1 MDFTQLNTDLLEL
14 IEKRNMLVQMDYND
28 DNYDDVEDAL
38 HDKEDDFV
46 EEHGEVLEDV
56 LGDVHEELN
65 IDTDVLLPTAYIPK
79 KFIEHVEDDSFE
91 IDANDGVLIE
101 SDEIPN
107 KNTRLVLVP
116 NPARILFIVDG
127 QLNKI
132 AWSSENSLA

>member
-1 MDFTQLNTDLLEL
+1 MDFTQLNNDLLSL
-14 IEKRNMLVQMDYND
+14 IEKRNLLLTLNYND
-28 DNYDDVEDAL
+28 DNYDEVEDDL
-38 HDKEDDFV
+38 HEKEDNFV
-46 EEHGEVLEDV
+46 ENHGEALEDI

-79 KFIEHVEDDSFE
+79 KFIEDEKEDSFE

-116 NPARILFIVDG
+116 NPTRIIFIVDG
-127 QLNKI
+127 QLNRI
-132 AWSSENSLA
+132 AWSSENSMA